1 VPANGTQRPRLRVP
15 DVIYKSSDQI
25 FERVR
30 IGAGVPGRACANGQG
45 CGVVFKLDAA
55 GNYAVLY
62 TFAGPD
68 GTNPLGAIA
77 LDAAGNIYGT
87 TIGGGASGLGVV
99 FQVDQQG
106 NETVLHNFAGA
117 PDGRKPMGGVIIDAS
132 GNLYGTT
139 YEGGKQEGG
148 VIFKLTPPQ

>member
-1 VPANGTQRPRLRVP
+1 VLYSLTGGTGGRNP
-15 DVIYKSSDQI
+15 
-25 FERVR
+25 
-30 IGAGVPGRACANGQG
+30 GALARDASGNLYGTAEWGGACANGQG

-55 GNYAVLY
+55 GNYAVPY